1 MKIALIDPA
10 LYTIPYDQALLNG
23 LQAAGHEVT
32 LFGKVAEAGGEQWE
46 IPGLNAHFHRYIRSI
61 REKSVPR
68 AVFLAA
74 RGLSHLEGMW
84 RLPTALRRLRPDII
98 HLQWTPLPAVDAMV
112 LPRLRRIAP
121 LVLTIHDTNYLNGAV
136 SSHLVKLGGD
146 RIHTFFDHLIVH
158 TEDARRKL
166 MARGLGH
173 KDISIVPHG
182 LLHEGEL
189 PAPRSRPAGAP
200 LNLLQFGKIK
210 PYKGVD
216 VLIDAVAQIPA
227 TLRHRLRVHV
237 VGKPILVDGDDLIER
252 AHRLGVDDTIVFR
265 FGFVPREEMVGL
277 IGLAD
282 MLALPYREIDGSG
295 VLMTAIAAG
304 RPVIATRT
312 GVFAELLE
320 HDCNALL
327 AEPGDSA
334 SLATQ
339 LSRLL
344 AQDDLLATL
353 TVGAQALQAATPSWI
368 EIAHQTAAIYDGL
381 FKVSTVPAMPLPE
394 ETPHGITPRQHRH

>member
-189 PAPRSRPAGAP
+189 PAPRSRPAA
-200 LNLLQFGKIK
+200 IH
-210 PYKGVD
+210 
-216 VLIDAVAQIPA
+216 ARA
-227 TLRHRLRVHV
+227 RVQ
-237 VGKPILVDGDDLIER
+237 
-252 AHRLGVDDTIVFR
+252 
-265 FGFVPREEMVGL
+265 PR
-277 IGLAD
+277 
-282 MLALPYREIDGSG
+282 PR
-295 VLMTAIAAG
+295 AAG
-304 RPVIATRT
+304 R
-312 GVFAELLE
+312 
-320 HDCNALL
+320 
-327 AEPGDSA
+327 
-334 SLATQ
+334 
-339 LSRLL
+339 SRQHEAR
-344 AQDDLLATL
+344 AQGTDP
-353 TVGAQALQAATPSWI
+353 AATGNRVACGRS
-368 EIAHQTAAIYDGL
+368 AGL
-381 FKVSTVPAMPLPE
+381 GGRSGFGRSP
-394 ETPHGITPRQHRH
+394 G